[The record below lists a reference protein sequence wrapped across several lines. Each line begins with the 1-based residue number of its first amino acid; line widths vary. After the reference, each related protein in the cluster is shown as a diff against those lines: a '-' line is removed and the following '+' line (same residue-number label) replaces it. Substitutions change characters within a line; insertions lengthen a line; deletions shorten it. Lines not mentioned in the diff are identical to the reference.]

1 MIEAELPDGRIL
13 EFPVGT
19 SPDVIQKAVKGMLA
33 PKEQPGKLSSLG
45 AGIGQ
50 GVGNVVLGAQNLLG
64 MGLEK
69 IGADTAGQWLQQ
81 DAQQGKAKLAQ
92 EVAPYEQA
100 NPMTTGGGRLA
111 GEIVST
117 LPVGGVLAKGVAA
130 IPGVATKTA
139 PLVQALRTSG
149 MSAGGLTG
157 AKGLATRAGGGA
169 VVGGTSASLI
179 NQEDTTPG
187 AIIGGAFPVLAKGA
201 GVVGQSIGQNLR
213 PAADPLAQRAMQMGA
228 PLGIADLAEGKTV
241 KALRSILNDAPMS
254 GGIGA
259 KQNDAKQAW
268 FNKAVGEVFDAS
280 SDKLTPEV
288 MDAAK
293 KRMGGEFDRIWG
305 NNVLKVDDA
314 FVQSLDKAKKNASML
329 PEGERNRIIGM
340 VDDLASQIK
349 NGEIPGDVANR
360 YQSEIRKMSEKANG
374 FLKDDLTNLRR
385 DVLSAFNRS
394 VSPEDATALALNQKK
409 YKAFKTVEPLLAKG
423 EAGVAG
429 REAGDIPAGLLPQAV
444 YQQYGSNVAGSPLA
458 DLSRI
463 GSKYLVDRTP
473 QTGGSARAMIQNSAI
488 GGALAAGS
496 IANPATLAAIP
507 TAMAVNKALG
517 SPRLARSLAPTK
529 QNAALINALR
539 QIEQL
544 GYRSA
549 PVIAAD

>member
-1 MIEAELPDGRIL
+1 
-13 EFPVGT
+13 
-19 SPDVIQKAVKGMLA
+19 
-33 PKEQPGKLSSLG
+33 
-45 AGIGQ
+45 
-50 GVGNVVLGAQNLLG
+50 
-64 MGLEK
+64 
-69 IGADTAGQWLQQ
+69 
-81 DAQQGKAKLAQ
+81 
-92 EVAPYEQA
+92 
-100 NPMTTGGGRLA
+100 
-111 GEIVST
+111 
-117 LPVGGVLAKGVAA
+117 
-130 IPGVATKTA
+130 
-139 PLVQALRTSG
+139 
-149 MSAGGLTG
+149 MSAGGVTG
-157 AKGLATRAGGGA
+157 TKGLATRAGGGA
-169 VVGGTSASLI
+169 VVGGTAASLI
-179 NQEDTTPG
+179 NEEDATPG
-187 AIIGGAFPVLAKGA
+187 AIIGGMFPVVAKSA

-213 PAADPLAQRAMQMGA
+213 PAADPLAQKAMQMGA
-228 PLGIADLAEGKTV
+228 PLGISDLAEGKTV
-241 KALRSILNDAPMS
+241 KALRSVLNDAPLS

-259 KQNDAKQAW
+259 KQNEAKQAW

-280 SDKLTPEV
+280 GDKLTPEV
-288 MDAAK
+288 MDTAK

-305 NNVLKVDDA
+305 NNVLKVDDE
-314 FVQSLDKAKKNASML
+314 FVQSLEKTKKSASML

-340 VDDLASQIK
+340 VDDLTSQIK
-349 NGEIPGDVANR
+349 DGVIPGDVANR

-374 FLKDDLTNLRR
+374 FLKEDLTNLRR

-394 VSPEDATALALNQKK
+394 VSPEDAAALALNQKK
-409 YKAFKTVEPLLAKG
+409 YKAFKTVEPLLAKA

-444 YQQYGSNVAGSPLA
+444 FQQYGTNVAGSPLA

-539 QIEQL
+539 QAEQL
-544 GYRSA
+544 GYRAA
-549 PVIAAD
+549 PVIGAD